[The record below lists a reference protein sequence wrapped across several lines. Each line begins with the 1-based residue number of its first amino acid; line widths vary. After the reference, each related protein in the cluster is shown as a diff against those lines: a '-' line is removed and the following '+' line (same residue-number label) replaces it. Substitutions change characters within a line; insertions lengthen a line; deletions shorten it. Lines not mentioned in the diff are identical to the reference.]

1 MPEDARKWEQRQ
13 REESAIRVQQAT
25 TPASSAPAVQNVGFT
40 PTGFGADS
48 VFANT
53 PSGPEDKGTLTKFE
67 NTGTLTKYGKGDT
80 GAVKTMVVGEPI
92 KTEPLP

>member
-1 MPEDARKWEQRQ
+1 MDATQFEKDQKLELNQ
-13 REESAIRVQQAT
+13 AILEKMAGK
-25 TPASSAPAVQNVGFT
+25 AAIAADAKNVGFT

-53 PSGPEDKGTLTKFE
+53 PSGPEDKGALTKFGQ
-67 NTGTLTKYGKGDT
+67 TGT
-80 GAVKTMVVGEPI
+80 GAVKTMMVGEPI